1 MNELQVF
8 TNEQFGSVRI
18 KEIDGEPWF
27 IAADVCKALELGN
40 ATMALDRLDAD
51 ERTLISIE
59 GSRNGVPV
67 NAVNEAGLYILVMG
81 SRKECAKGFKRW
93 IAHDVVP
100 AIRKHGMYA
109 KDELLDNPDLLI
121 EVATKLKE
129 ERAKRKI
136 LEQQNAALLPK
147 GEYYDALVD
156 RNGLTN
162 LRDTAKLLGVPPQ
175 AFTDALIND
184 SYIYRTSKGEHRF
197 YAEANKGYFTVKEFV
212 RHGHA
217 GIQVLV
223 TVKGREHFMRLY
235 AKKLA

>member
-81 SRKECAKGFKRW
+81 SRTTS
-93 IAHDVVP
+93 
-100 AIRKHGMYA
+100 IRLMMLIPSLRVCRILISRRILVFLTVARSGVA
-109 KDELLDNPDLLI
+109 GLTGLEDLDD
-121 EVATKLKE
+121 
-129 ERAKRKI
+129 
-136 LEQQNAALLPK
+136 
-147 GEYYDALVD
+147 DALVVLGVD
-156 RNGLTN
+156 PLVDLRVLAATN
-162 LRDTAKLLGVPPQ
+162 LLDDLVILLRAARVSP
-175 AFTDALIND
+175 DALT
-184 SYIYRTSKGEHRF
+184 RT
-197 YAEANKGYFTVKEFV
+197 
-212 RHGHA
+212 
-217 GIQVLV
+217 
-223 TVKGREHFMRLY
+223 
-235 AKKLA
+235 